1 MQDQYPLVG
10 CAALALSKS
19 TGDIAANHR
28 HRLRPVG
35 SGPWRRRIRWLLIR
49 HPYHNRQ
56 PIYDFCYLASSCP
69 GQSFEQML
77 IAPSRES
84 QELHHNADLPFYI
97 TFSDLAIGFT

>member
-35 SGPWRRRIRWLLIR
+35 PGSWRRRIRWLLIW
-49 HPYHNRQ
+49 HPYHNRR
-56 PIYDFCYLASSCP
+56 PI
-69 GQSFEQML
+69 
-77 IAPSRES
+77 
-84 QELHHNADLPFYI
+84 
-97 TFSDLAIGFT
+97 